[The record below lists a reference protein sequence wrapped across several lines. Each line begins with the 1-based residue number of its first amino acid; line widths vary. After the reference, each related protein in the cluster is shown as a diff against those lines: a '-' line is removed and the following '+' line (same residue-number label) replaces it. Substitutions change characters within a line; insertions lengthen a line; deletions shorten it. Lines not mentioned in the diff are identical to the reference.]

1 VARSIRVAG
10 DEMDEDIIAYARQK
24 YNLLIGDRTAEQS
37 KIEAGSAYPLE
48 QEIVYTLRGRNLI
61 TGLPEAVDV
70 SSIEVREALRNSVGI
85 IVEAIKGTL
94 DDTPPELV
102 ADLMTDGIVLAGGG
116 ALLRGLAQRV
126 SEETKMK
133 VYVANEPLACVAK
146 GAEKI
151 LESLDDLRKVLT
163 SMQRG
168 STIH

>member
-1 VARSIRVAG
+1 
-10 DEMDEDIIAYARQK
+10 
-24 YNLLIGDRTAEQS
+24 
-37 KIEAGSAYPLE
+37 
-48 QEIVYTLRGRNLI
+48 
-61 TGLPEAVDV
+61 
-70 SSIEVREALRNSVGI
+70 
-85 IVEAIKGTL
+85 
-94 DDTPPELV
+94 V